1 VVKRRWIKLS
11 SVDDYED
18 EELAE
23 IRRRRLEQ
31 LKEEAKRKELQK
43 QIEAQKQA
51 LLRKI
56 LTEKAR
62 ERLNNVKLV
71 RPDLATL
78 VEEQLIALAQSG
90 RVPVPIDE
98 DVVKAILAELYART
112 HREPRIRF
120 KRK

>member
-1 VVKRRWIKLS
+1 MS
-11 SVDDYED
+11 AVDDYED

-90 RVPVPIDE
+90 RVPVPIGE
-98 DVVKAILAELYART
+98 DVVKAILAELYTRT

>member
-1 VVKRRWIKLS
+1 MS
-11 SVDDYED
+11 AVDDYED

-90 RVPVPIDE
+90 RVPVPIGE
-98 DVVKAILAELYART
+98 DVVKTILAELYTRT

>member
-1 VVKRRWIKLS
+1 MS
-11 SVDDYED
+11 AVDDYED

-112 HREPRIRF
+112 HREPRITF

>member
-1 VVKRRWIKLS
+1 LS
-11 SVDDYED
+11 LDDYED
-18 EELAE
+18 KELAE

-90 RVPVPIDE
+90 RIPIPIDD
-98 DVVKAILAELYART
+98 DVVKTILAELYTRT

>member
-1 VVKRRWIKLS
+1 MAMDEY
-11 SVDDYED
+11 DD
-18 EELAE
+18 ELTE
-23 IRRRRLEQ
+23 IRRRRLEELREQ
-31 LKEEAKRKELQK
+31 AKKKELEK
-43 QIEAQKQA
+43 QLEAQKQA

-78 VEEQLIALAQSG
+78 VENQLIALAQSG
-90 RVPVPIDE
+90 RVPLPIDE
-98 DVVKAILAELYART
+98 DVVKSILAELYSRT
-112 HREPRIRF
+112 HREPKIRF

>member
-1 VVKRRWIKLS
+1 MAMDEY
-11 SVDDYED
+11 DD
-18 EELAE
+18 ELAE
-23 IRRRRLEQ
+23 IRRRRLEELREQ
-31 LKEEAKRKELQK
+31 AKKKELEK
-43 QIEAQKQA
+43 QLEAQKQA

-78 VEEQLIALAQSG
+78 VENQLIALAQSG
-90 RVPVPIDE
+90 RVPLPIDE
-98 DVVKAILAELYART
+98 DVVKSILAELYSRT
-112 HREPRIRF
+112 HREPKIRF

>member
-1 VVKRRWIKLS
+1 MS
-11 SVDDYED
+11 ANDYED
-18 EELAE
+18 DELAE

-31 LKEEAKRKELQK
+31 YKEEAKKRELQK
-43 QIEAQKQA
+43 QLEAQKQA

-71 RPDLATL
+71 RPDLASL
-78 VEEQLIALAQSG
+78 VEEQLIALAQTG
-90 RVPVPIDE
+90 RISVPIGE
-98 DVVKAILAELYART
+98 DVVKTILSELYTRT
-112 HREPRIRF
+112 HREPKIRF